1 MGINKGSAPKFP
13 CEQTGS
19 KLIFNFDLMD
29 ALDEEIG
36 VILGKGDDVSDGLL
50 GLIQSVCIIS
60 LDKNK
65 SLRTWLQLWDWD

>member
-1 MGINKGSAPKFP
+1 
-13 CEQTGS
+13 
-19 KLIFNFDLMD
+19 MD

-65 SLRTWLQLWDWD
+65 SRRTWLQLWDWD

>member
-1 MGINKGSAPKFP
+1 
-13 CEQTGS
+13 
-19 KLIFNFDLMD
+19 MD

-36 VILGKGDDVSDGLL
+36 VILGKGDDVSDSLL
-50 GLIQSVCIIS
+50 GLIQSLCIIS

>member
-1 MGINKGSAPKFP
+1 
-13 CEQTGS
+13 
-19 KLIFNFDLMD
+19 MD

-36 VILGKGDDVSDGLL
+36 VILGKGDHVSDGLP
-50 GLIQSVCIIS
+50 GLIQDICIIS